1 MSLTPEVTP
10 FKMKIFQTVVKQIAV
25 TRWMRLRELLP
36 SVRLLVW
43 SMGLKEQ
50 FQEFQS
56 MTHRIATLWK
66 KSGQTFVIQY
76 LKEATAMTV
85 GFIAR
90 TPIRHSAVRVARSR
104 AGLPLLIPAKL
115 RRSFTVIRSSN
126 GTLKDWMI
134 VRAVLTVLTL
144 SRSMGARPIL
154 KLETITGPFS
164 GIGQTLPQAEVENA
178 LRRLDVKALN
188 LKPASP
194 WLVSESAGPNYPK
207 ATWGSAL
214 DALAFWYNPGV
225 AWNWI
230 RVAVALD
237 AYLLLV
243 WLVLVMTCG
252 LPVVLVWVIR
262 GCKNPKLGQ
271 LRKLFEANGKV
282 RVVAVTDWWTQALL
296 KPLHDGLY
304 QILST
309 IPMDGTFNQ
318 LGPIE
323 RLRDLRP
330 QSTLHSFDL
339 SAATDRLPVAL
350 QVQVLQ
356 GLGFHASGAWALL
369 LTGREWWLGP
379 KPVRYAVGQPM
390 GAYSS
395 WAMLALTHHLVVQV
409 AAARAGYSGTFPYY
423 AVLGDDLVIADT
435 DVAKNYQV
443 LMSYL
448 GVPIN
453 LSKSLVSE
461 RTLEF
466 AKRWVHLDHGELSPL
481 GSGVLLGCV
490 RSPRM
495 LPMLIAEL
503 ANKGYTFYPS
513 VVKGLFSVARVNSLR
528 RKIPQAPFLLSLL
541 ALGPSGGHWKG
552 GQVSTFVQA
561 WIASLSMGVPPVRTL
576 HIVHEA
582 LLRVAIH
589 KVNRAVVKRK
599 EALDQFFQ
607 DWAKFTILGDTLVR
621 GALSIPLMLIAPG
634 VWAHL
639 RALKAELSVSFR
651 HGIPGPDGVDPEDLL
666 RMSKEVLGD
675 VSALRWSERTAVLN
689 FLENQEQLLK
699 AISEVKDLDS
709 RDLETARM
717 TPNAYPVSVRRAEV
731 RVTKVTG

>member
-1 MSLTPEVTP
+1 
-10 FKMKIFQTVVKQIAV
+10 MKVFQTVIKQIAV
-25 TRWMRLRELLP
+25 TRWMRLRELQP

-43 SMGLKEQ
+43 SMGLKER
-50 FQEFQS
+50 FQDFQS
-56 MTHRIATLWK
+56 MSQRIAHLWR
-66 KSGQTFVIQY
+66 KSGPTFVIQY

-90 TPIRHSAVRVARSR
+90 TPIRHGAVRVARSR

-115 RRSFTVIRSSN
+115 RSSFTAIRTSR
-126 GTLKDWMI
+126 GTLADWMV

-164 GIGQTLPQAEVENA
+164 GVGQTLAQPEVENA
-178 LRRLDVKALN
+178 LERLHVKALN

-230 RVAVALD
+230 RVAVAID
-237 AYLLLV
+237 AYLLLA
-243 WLVLVMTCG
+243 WLVLVMTFG
-252 LPVVLVWVIR
+252 LPVVLVWVIG
-262 GCKNPKLGQ
+262 GCKAPKLGQ

-304 QILST
+304 GILRT
-309 IPMDGTFNQ
+309 IPMDGTFDQ

-323 RLRDLRP
+323 RLRGLRP

-350 QVQVLQ
+350 QVQVLKA
-356 GLGFHASGAWALL
+356 LGFHASGAWALL
-369 LTGREWWLGP
+369 LVGREWWLGP

-395 WAMLALTHHLVVQV
+395 WAMLALTHHVVVQV
-409 AAARAGYSGTFPYY
+409 AAARAGYIGTFPYY
-423 AVLGDDLVIADT
+423 AVLGDDLVIADAQ
-435 DVAKNYQV
+435 VAKNYQV

-466 AKRWVHLDHGELSPL
+466 AKRWVHMDHGEFSPL

-561 WIASLSMGVPPVRTL
+561 WIASFHMDVPPVRAL

-607 DWAKFTILGDTLVR
+607 NWAKFTILGDTLVR
-621 GALSIPLMLIAPG
+621 GTLSIPLMLIAPG
-634 VWAHL
+634 AWAHL
-639 RALKAELSVSFR
+639 WALKAELSVSFR
-651 HGIPGPDGVDPEDLL
+651 HGIPGPDGIDPEDLL

-689 FLENQEQLLK
+689 FLENQEQLLE
-699 AISEVKDLDS
+699 AIREVKDLDS
-709 RDLETARM
+709 RDLDIAR
-717 TPNAYPVSVRRAEV
+717 TSPTVYPVSTRRVEI
-731 RVTKVTG
+731 RVTKVTD

>member
-1 MSLTPEVTP
+1 
-10 FKMKIFQTVVKQIAV
+10 
-25 TRWMRLRELLP
+25 
-36 SVRLLVW
+36 
-43 SMGLKEQ
+43 
-50 FQEFQS
+50 
-56 MTHRIATLWK
+56 
-66 KSGQTFVIQY
+66 
-76 LKEATAMTV
+76 
-85 GFIAR
+85 
-90 TPIRHSAVRVARSR
+90 VA
-104 AGLPLLIPAKL
+104 I
-115 RRSFTVIRSSN
+115 
-126 GTLKDWMI
+126 
-134 VRAVLTVLTL
+134 
-144 SRSMGARPIL
+144 
-154 KLETITGPFS
+154 
-164 GIGQTLPQAEVENA
+164 
-178 LRRLDVKALN
+178 
-188 LKPASP
+188 
-194 WLVSESAGPNYPK
+194 
-207 ATWGSAL
+207 
-214 DALAFWYNPGV
+214 
-225 AWNWI
+225 
-230 RVAVALD
+230 D
-237 AYLLLV
+237 AYLLLA

-262 GCKNPKLGQ
+262 GCKAPKLGQ

-296 KPLHDGLY
+296 HPLHNGLY
-304 QILST
+304 ELLRA

-318 LGPIE
+318 LAPIE

-350 QVQVLQ
+350 QVQVLSA
-356 GLGFHASGAWALL
+356 LGFHASGAWALL
-369 LTGREWWLGP
+369 LVGREWWLGP
-379 KPVRYAVGQPM
+379 KSIRYAVGQPM

-395 WAMLALTHHLVVQV
+395 WAMLALTHHVVVQV
-409 AAARAGYSGTFPYY
+409 AAARAGYVGMFPYY
-423 AVLGDDLVIADT
+423 AVLGDDLVIADAQ
-435 DVAKNYQV
+435 VAKNYQV

-466 AKRWVHLDHGELSPL
+466 AKRWVHFDHGELSPI

-513 VVKGLFSVARVNSLR
+513 VVKGLFSV
-528 RKIPQAPFLLSLL
+528 FLLSLL

-561 WIASLSMGVPPVRTL
+561 WIASFSMDVPPVRAL

-607 DWAKFTILGDTLVR
+607 NWAKFTILGDTLVR
-621 GALSIPLMLIAPG
+621 GALSVPLMLVAPG

-639 RALKAELSVSFR
+639 WALKAELSVSFR
-651 HGIPGPDGVDPEDLL
+651 HGIPGPDGIDPADLL

-675 VSALRWSERTAVLN
+675 VSALRWSERTAVLD
-689 FLENQEQLLK
+689 FLENQKLLLE

-709 RDLETARM
+709 RDLEAAR
-717 TPNAYPVSVRRAEV
+717 TSPSVYPISTRRVET
-731 RVTKVTG
+731 RVTKVTE